1 MITRRDA
8 LRGGLLGAGMLG
20 LRAMATGLPIS
31 FLLNPSIARSD
42 TACAALDASQFL
54 ILSMSANG
62 DAINCNVPGT
72 YDLPATFAAGTINHP
87 DTPEM
92 AQTKLKLGAT
102 MTSAAAPW
110 AALPQA
116 VLDRTAFFHHRTQTA
131 NHGELNKVLNL
142 FGQLRRGEEVVSYY
156 SKNLSQCFG
165 TVQPQP
171 VTIGGESAS
180 YGGRYLPNLSP
191 LGLKAILTGPT
202 GITKDLQALRDTSLD
217 KLNALFKQNR
227 AETTAERAFLDQMAL
242 SQTQIR
248 TLIEQV
254 ASDLQAITAND
265 ATNQVNAAVLL
276 VKMNVTPVVTIHLPF
291 SGDNHTDSLWKNES
305 AQTVSS
311 VANIKQLTDKLKQ
324 YNLQDKVTFAT
335 MNVFGR
341 QFDTILGRGHNASH
355 SVSVMIG
362 KGIKGGIIGGLIPGG
377 KSADFD
383 AATGAIN
390 PSGDV
395 PYADSL
401 ASVAKTLGRAI
412 GISQASVD
420 DQITAGKTVTAAL
433 V

>member
-1 MITRRDA
+1 MISRREA

-42 TACAALDASQFL
+42 EACAAMDASQFL

-92 AQTKLKLGAT
+92 AQTTLKLGAT
-102 MTSAAAPW
+102 TTSAAAPW
-110 AALPQA
+110 ASLPQS

-171 VTIGGESAS
+171 VTIGGETAS

-242 SQTQIR
+242 SQKQIR
-248 TLIEQV
+248 ALIEQV

-291 SGDNHTDSLWKNES
+291 SGDNHTDALWKNES

-311 VANIKQLTDKLKQ
+311 VANIKQLTDKLKT
-324 YNLQDKVTFAT
+324 YGLQDKVTFAT

-341 QFDTILGRGHNASH
+341 QFDTVLGRGHNASH

-383 AATGAIN
+383 AATGAI
-390 PSGDV
+390 SLTGDV
-395 PYADSL
+395 PSGDSL

>member
-42 TACAALDASQFL
+42 EACAAMAASQFL
-54 ILSMSANG
+54 ILSMSASG

-72 YDLPATFAAGTINHP
+72 YDLPSTFAAGTINHP

-92 AQTKLKLGAT
+92 VQTTLKLGKT
-102 MTSAAAPW
+102 TTSAALPW
-110 AALPQA
+110 SQLPQN

-142 FGQLRRGEEVVSYY
+142 FGELRRGEELVSYF
-156 SKNLSQCFG
+156 SQNLAQCFG

-171 VTIGGESAS
+171 VTIGGESAR
-180 YGGRYLPNLSP
+180 YGGRFLPNLSP
-191 LGLKAILTGPT
+191 LGLKAILTGPS

-217 KLNALFKQNR
+217 KLNALFKANR
-227 AETTAERAFLDQMAL
+227 AETSAERAFLDQMAL

-254 ASDLQAITAND
+254 ASELQAITSND

-305 AQTVSS
+305 AQTVAS
-311 VANIKQLTDKLKQ
+311 VANIKQLTDKLKSF
-324 YNLQDKVTFAT
+324 NLQDKVTFAT
-335 MNVFGR
+335 LNVFGR

-362 KGIKGGIIGGLIPGG
+362 KGIKPGIIGGLVPGG
-377 KSADFD
+377 KSAEIDSVSG
-383 AATGAIN
+383 AAMAG
-390 PSGDV
+390 GDI
-395 PYADSL
+395 PTTDSL
-401 ASVAKTLGRAI
+401 ASVAKTLGRAL
-412 GISQASVD
+412 GISQASLD
-420 DQITAGKTVTAAL
+420 DQITSGKTVIGAL
-433 V
+433 A